1 MFWLQNRIDQS
12 EQSYRI
18 LFVLSFY
25 HFFLYYYID
34 KEIKAKLAPYAAMVH
49 AAEKEIVGET
59 SKTLHFEECVSGE
72 CALGDLLVDAMTEY
86 VRFSN
91 IIHTET
97 NGKSMS

>member
-1 MFWLQNRIDQS
+1 MASEQNRSIGTILQNG
-12 EQSYRI
+12 
-18 LFVLSFY
+18 FVCITFLSIFI
-25 HFFLYYYID
+25 LYYYID

-97 NGKSMS
+97 NGNSMS